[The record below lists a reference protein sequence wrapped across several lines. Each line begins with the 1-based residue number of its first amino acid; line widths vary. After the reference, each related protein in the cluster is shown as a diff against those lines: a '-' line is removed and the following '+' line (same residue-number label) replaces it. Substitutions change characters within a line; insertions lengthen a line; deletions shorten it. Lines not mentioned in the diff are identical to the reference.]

1 MASTPAGLLGLV
13 LTLAV
18 VLMALLADVIAPGDP
33 FASAGTALRPPSL
46 RHLMGTDN
54 LGRDI
59 FRSVVHGARTS
70 MTIVGS
76 VILISS
82 VIGITIGAVA
92 GYRGGWVDD
101 ALMRVAEIFQS
112 LPTFFLA
119 LLVVGLFGSSQRN
132 LVVFLG
138 FTLWV
143 LLARVVRAE
152 TLSLRQREFV
162 EAARAAGAPATRI
175 LLRHVVPN
183 VLPSALVV
191 ISTLLASTVIL
202 IEAGLSF
209 IGLGDQTRMSW
220 GFLIDNAEP
229 FLRVAW
235 WMSVFPGLAIVVAV
249 LGLNLLGDG
258 LNEAINP
265 SPARSPHQ
273 SRWHRLWPHRRR

>member
-1 MASTPAGLLGLV
+1 MVGTPAGVVGLV
-13 LTLAV
+13 LTLTV

-46 RHLMGTDN
+46 DHLMGTDN

-82 VIGITIGAVA
+82 VIGVTIGAIA
-92 GYRGGWVDD
+92 GYQGGWVDD
-101 ALMRVAEIFQS
+101 LLMRVAEIFQS

-119 LLVVGLFGSSQRN
+119 LLVVGLFGSTQRN
-132 LVVFLG
+132 LILFLG
-138 FTLWV
+138 LTLWV

-162 EAARAAGAPATRI
+162 EAARAAGAPVWRI

-209 IGLGDQTRMSW
+209 IGLGDQTQMSW

-265 SPARSPHQ
+265 SPARSPRPPR
-273 SRWHRLWPHRRR
+273 RWRCRLPR

>member
-1 MASTPAGLLGLV
+1 MVGTPAGVVGLV
-13 LTLAV
+13 LTLTV

-46 RHLMGTDN
+46 DHLMGTDN

-82 VIGITIGAVA
+82 VIGVTIGAIA
-92 GYRGGWVDD
+92 GYQGGRVDD
-101 ALMRVAEIFQS
+101 LLMRVAEIFQS

-119 LLVVGLFGSSQRN
+119 LLVVGLFGSTQRN
-132 LVVFLG
+132 LILFLG
-138 FTLWV
+138 LTLWV

-162 EAARAAGAPATRI
+162 EAARAAGAPVWRI

-209 IGLGDQTRMSW
+209 IGLGDQTQMSW

-265 SPARSPHQ
+265 SPARSPR
-273 SRWHRLWPHRRR
+273 SPRRWRRRLPR